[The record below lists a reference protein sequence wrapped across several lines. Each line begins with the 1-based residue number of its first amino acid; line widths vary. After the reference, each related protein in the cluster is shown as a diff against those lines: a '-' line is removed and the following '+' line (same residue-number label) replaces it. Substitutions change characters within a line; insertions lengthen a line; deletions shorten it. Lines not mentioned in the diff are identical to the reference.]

1 MTSEGAKSRRKMFLS
16 VLPGEMVELV
26 LSEDG
31 KVQEYYVEMLHQAK
45 MKGNIYKAYIHNIDA
60 SLQAAFINF
69 GAEKNGFL
77 QIDEVHPEYY
87 QGSAQIPKGS
97 RYPLIQDVLKPGQE
111 MLVQVVKEPTG
122 NKGAFITTFLS
133 LAGRYFVLTPGREQL
148 GVSRKIED
156 EEERARLKEMVEKLS
171 PGEGLG
177 LIVRTVSADQTQ
189 DGLKKDI
196 SFLKRVWKEI
206 RKKACTEP
214 TPSLIYRDVDLSAR
228 AVRDYLTPDV
238 NEVWV
243 DDKETAKQITQ
254 LVNLAFP
261 RKKAMVKVHEDPD
274 KSMWERFGLARQI
287 EEIYGRNVTLPSG
300 GQIVIDQAEALT
312 AIDINSGKIGG
323 KKNFK
328 DMALKNN
335 LEAAEEICRQLKL
348 RDLGGQVV
356 VDFIEMKDKK
366 HVAEV
371 EKVMRAAM
379 KNDRARTDVGR
390 ISRFGL
396 MEIVRQRMGSSALS
410 SNMEPCPCCQGRGL
424 RRNIE
429 WQALQALKEIRR
441 GLRGLKS
448 GEQSFTFAANA
459 ELASYLL
466 NAKRATLADL
476 EREFGRQLVIQ
487 TTLS

>member
-1 MTSEGAKSRRKMFLS
+1 MTSEGKTSRRKMFLS
-16 VLPGEMVELV
+16 VLPGELVELV
-26 LSEDG
+26 LSEEG

-45 MKGNIYKAYIHNIDA
+45 MRGNIYKGYIHNIDS

-87 QGSAQIPKGS
+87 QGSSTIPKGG

-122 NKGAFITTFLS
+122 TKGAFLTTYLS

-156 EEERARLKEMVEKLS
+156 EEERARLKEMVQKLD

-189 DGLKKDI
+189 EGLKKDI
-196 SFLKRVWKEI
+196 GYLKRAWKEV
-206 RKKACTEP
+206 RKKATTEKAP
-214 TPSLIYRDVDLSAR
+214 ALIYRDLDLPAR

-238 NEVWV
+238 TEVWV
-243 DDKETAKQITQ
+243 DDKETANQIGP

-261 RKKAMVKVHEDPD
+261 RKKAMVKVHDDPE
-274 KSMWERFGLARQI
+274 KTLWERFGLARQI
-287 EEIYGRNVTLPSG
+287 EEIYGRTVTLPSG

-335 LEAAEEICRQLKL
+335 VEAAEEIARQLRL

-379 KNDRARTDVGR
+379 KGDRARTDVGR

-396 MEIVRQRMGSSALS
+396 MELVRQRMGSSAIS
-410 SNMEPCPCCQGRGL
+410 SNMETCPCCQGRGL
-424 RRNIE
+424 RRNME
-429 WQALQALKEIRR
+429 WQSLLALKEIHR
-441 GLRGLKS
+441 GLRGMK
-448 GEQSFTFAANA
+448 GDETFIYRTTP

-466 NAKRATLADL
+466 NTKRQKLMEL
-476 EREFGRQLVIQ
+476 EQKHGRHITIAAQV
-487 TTLS
+487 S